1 MTTVSKNEYYTK
13 TVTDYTH
20 EGMGV
25 VKIDH
30 YPIFIP
36 DVLVGEEVE
45 VKVIKANKKFGFGK
59 LINVIK
65 PSENRIEPPCPYY
78 YECGGCQIQT
88 MNYNEQT
95 DYKRQTVDKS
105 INRMAKLDKDINGTV
120 AMDTPMYYRN
130 KSQIPV
136 KSNDGKIEM
145 GFYKPRSHDI
155 VDIHHC
161 LIQKE
166 IHNDL
171 MVFIK
176 ELFNEEKVS
185 VYDEAMHQGLLRHVI
200 IRSNND
206 DSEVQ
211 VAFVT
216 NGKKNIFS
224 EINKAIVETFPMVT
238 SIVQNINPEKTNVIF
253 GSKTNI
259 LYGQDYITDTLL
271 GKKFRIKARSFY
283 QVNHEQTEKL
293 YKKALE
299 AADLKGDETIIDTYC
314 GIGTIGLCASDQAEK
329 IIGIEVVDSAV
340 EDAKENAE
348 LNGVDNAEY
357 HLGKSEEVMKKLV
370 GQGVKPDVVFV
381 DPPRKGCHPEFLE
394 ALVEVKPQKI
404 IYVSCNPST
413 LQRDL
418 KYLNEQGYEVS
429 PVTPVD
435 MFPQTNHVESV
446 VALELMKGQNSKK

>member
-25 VKIDH
+25 IKVDY
-30 YPIFIP
+30 YPIFVP
-36 DVLVGEEVE
+36 DVLMGEEVE
-45 VKVIKANKKFGFGK
+45 IKVIKANKKFGFGK
-59 LINVIK
+59 LVNVIEPAK
-65 PSENRIEPPCPYY
+65 NRIEPPCPYY
-78 YECGGCQIQT
+78 FQCGGCQIQT
-88 MNYNEQT
+88 LDYAEQLSFKKGT
-95 DYKRQTVDKS
+95 MDKS
-105 INRMAKLDKDINGTV
+105 INRMAKLDRPVN
-120 AMDTPMYYRN
+120 DTIGMETGMYYRN

-136 KSNDGKIEM
+136 KFNDGKVEM

-155 VDIHHC
+155 VDIDHC
-161 LIQKE
+161 LIQKQ

-176 ELFNEEKVS
+176 ELLNKEKVS

-211 VAFVT
+211 VVFVT
-216 NGKKNIFS
+216 NGKKNIFGD
-224 EINKAIVETFPMVT
+224 INKAIIETFPMVT
-238 SIVQNINPEKTNVIF
+238 SILQNINPEKTNVIF
-253 GSKTNI
+253 GSKTNN
-259 LYGQDYITDTLL
+259 LYGNEYITDTLL
-271 GKKFRIKARSFY
+271 GRKFRIKAKSFY

-293 YKKALE
+293 YRKALE

-340 EDAKENAE
+340 EDAKENAR
-348 LNGVDNAEY
+348 LNGVENAEY

-370 GQGVKPDVVFV
+370 SKGVKPDVVFV

-418 KYLNEQGYEVS
+418 KYLNEQGYDVS

-435 MFPQTNHVESV
+435 MFPQTNHVEGV
-446 VALELMKGQNSKK
+446 VALERK

>member
-25 VKIDH
+25 IKVDY
-30 YPIFIP
+30 YPIFVP
-36 DVLVGEEVE
+36 DVLMGEEVE
-45 VKVIKANKKFGFGK
+45 IKVIKANKKFGFGK
-59 LINVIK
+59 LVNVIEPAK
-65 PSENRIEPPCPYY
+65 NRIEPPCPYY
-78 YECGGCQIQT
+78 FQCGGCQIQT
-88 MNYNEQT
+88 LDYAEQLSFKKGT
-95 DYKRQTVDKS
+95 MDKS
-105 INRMAKLDKDINGTV
+105 INRMAKLDRPVN
-120 AMDTPMYYRN
+120 DTIGMETGMYYRN

-136 KSNDGKIEM
+136 KFNDGKVEM

-155 VDIHHC
+155 VDIDHC
-161 LIQKE
+161 LIQKQ

-176 ELFNEEKVS
+176 ELLNKEKVS

-211 VAFVT
+211 VVFVT
-216 NGKKNIFS
+216 NGKKNIFGD
-224 EINKAIVETFPMVT
+224 INKAIIETFPMVT
-238 SIVQNINPEKTNVIF
+238 SILQNINPEKTNVIF
-253 GSKTNI
+253 GSKTNN
-259 LYGQDYITDTLL
+259 LYGNEYITDTLL
-271 GKKFRIKARSFY
+271 GRKFRIKAKSFY

-293 YKKALE
+293 YRKALE

-329 IIGIEVVDSAV
+329 IIGIEVVGSAV
-340 EDAKENAE
+340 EDAKENAR
-348 LNGVDNAEY
+348 LNGVENAEY

-370 GQGVKPDVVFV
+370 SKGVKPDVVFV

-418 KYLNEQGYEVS
+418 KYLNEQGYDVS

-435 MFPQTNHVESV
+435 MFPQTNHVEGV
-446 VALELMKGQNSKK
+446 VALERK

>member
-1 MTTVSKNEYYTK
+1 MTAVTKNEYYTR

-25 VKIDH
+25 VKVDH

-36 DVLVGEEVE
+36 DVLVGEEIE
-45 VKVIKANKKFGFGK
+45 VKVIKANKKFGFGRVERT
-59 LINVIK
+59 IR
-65 PSENRIEPPCPYY
+65 PSANRIDPPCPYY
-78 YECGGCQIQT
+78 YQCGGCQIQT
-88 MNYNEQT
+88 LDYAEQLAFKKGT
-95 DYKRQTVDKS
+95 MDKS
-105 INRMAKLDKDINGTV
+105 INRMARLDKEINPAVGMDE
-120 AMDTPMYYRN
+120 AMHYRN

-136 KSNDGKIEM
+136 KFNNGRVEM

-155 VDIHHC
+155 VDIEHC

-176 ELFNEEKVS
+176 ELLNKEKVS
-185 VYDEAMHQGLLRHVI
+185 IYDEAMHQGLLRHVI
-200 IRSNND
+200 IRSNHD

-216 NGKKNIFS
+216 NGKKNVFTGI
-224 EINKAIVETFPMVT
+224 INAIIESFPMVT
-238 SIVQNINPEKTNVIF
+238 SIVQNINPDKTNVIF
-253 GSKTNI
+253 GDRTNV
-259 LYGQDYITDTLL
+259 LYGKDYITDTLL
-271 GKKFRIKARSFY
+271 GKKFRIRARSFY

-293 YKKALE
+293 YREALE

-314 GIGTIGLCASDQAEK
+314 GIGTIGLSATDRAGK

-340 EDAKENAE
+340 EDARENARLNGAENAE
-348 LNGVDNAEY
+348 F

-370 GQGVKPDVVFV
+370 KEGVKPDVVFV

-394 ALVEVKPQKI
+394 ALAEVRPEKI

-418 KYLNEQGYEVS
+418 KYMGEQGYDIS

-435 MFPQTNHVESV
+435 MFPQTNHVEGV
-446 VALELMKGQNSKK
+446 VALELM

>member
-1 MTTVSKNEYYTK
+1 MNMTTVSKNEYYTK

-25 VKIDH
+25 IKVEH
-30 YPIFIP
+30 YPIFVP
-36 DVLVGEEVE
+36 DVLVGEEIE
-45 VKVIKANKKFGFGK
+45 VKVLKANKKFGFGK
-59 LINVIK
+59 LINVIEPAK
-65 PSENRIEPPCPYY
+65 NRIEPPCPYY
-78 YECGGCQIQT
+78 FQCGGCQIQT
-88 MNYNEQT
+88 LDYTEQRVFKKGT
-95 DYKRQTVDKS
+95 MDKS
-105 INRMAKLDKDINGTV
+105 INRMAQLNQTV
-120 AMDTPMYYRN
+120 NDTIGMETPMYYRN

-136 KSNDGKIEM
+136 KFNDGKVEM

-176 ELFNEEKVS
+176 ELLNDEKVS
-185 VYDEAMHQGLLRHVI
+185 IYDEAKHQGLLRHVI

-211 VAFVT
+211 IAFVT
-216 NGKKNIFS
+216 NGRKNVFGG
-224 EINKAIVETFPMVT
+224 INQAITEHFPMVT
-238 SIVQNINPEKTNVIF
+238 SIVQNVNTEKTNVIF
-253 GSKTNI
+253 GNKTNI

-271 GKKFRIKARSFY
+271 GKKFRIRARSFY

-293 YKKALE
+293 YKEALE

-314 GIGTIGLCASDQAEK
+314 GIGTIGLCASDKAER

-348 LNGVDNAEY
+348 LNGVENAEY

-370 GQGVKPDVVFV
+370 SQGVKPDVVFV

-394 ALVEVKPQKI
+394 ALAEVKPQKI

-418 KYLNEQGYEVS
+418 KYLNAQGYDVS

-435 MFPQTNHVESV
+435 MFPQTNHVEGV
-446 VALELMKGQNSKK
+446 VALEQR

>member
-1 MTTVSKNEYYTK
+1 MTAVSKNEHYIK

-25 VKIDH
+25 VKVDH
-30 YPIFIP
+30 YPIFVP
-36 DVLVGEEVE
+36 DVLMGEEIE

-59 LINVIK
+59 LIDIITPAK
-65 PSENRIEPPCPYY
+65 NRIEPPCPYY
-78 YECGGCQIQT
+78 FQCGGCQIQT
-88 MNYNEQT
+88 LDYAEQMAFKHGT
-95 DYKRQTVDKS
+95 MDKS
-105 INRMAKLDKDINGTV
+105 INRMAKLDKQVDETIG
-120 AMDTPMYYRN
+120 METPMYYRN

-136 KSNDGKIEM
+136 RFNNGKIEM

-161 LIQKE
+161 LIQKQ

-176 ELFNEEKVS
+176 ELLNKEKVS

-211 VAFVT
+211 IAFVT
-216 NGKKNIFS
+216 NGKKNIFPD
-224 EINKAIVETFPMVT
+224 INKAIIETFPMVK

-253 GSKTNI
+253 GNKTNI

-299 AADLKGDETIIDTYC
+299 AADLKGHETIIDTYC
-314 GIGTIGLCASDQAEK
+314 GIGTIGLCASDQAEE

-340 EDAKENAE
+340 EDAKENAK
-348 LNGVDNAEY
+348 LNGVENAEY

-370 GQGVKPDVVFV
+370 GRGVRPDVVFV

-394 ALVEVKPQKI
+394 ALAEVKPEKI

-418 KYLNEQGYEVS
+418 KYLNEQGYDVS

-435 MFPQTNHVESV
+435 MFPQTNHVEGV
-446 VALELMKGQNSKK
+446 VALDRN

>member
-25 VKIDH
+25 IKVEH
-30 YPIFIP
+30 YPIFVP
-36 DVLVGEEVE
+36 DVLVGEEIE
-45 VKVIKANKKFGFGK
+45 VKVLKANKKFGFGK
-59 LINVIK
+59 LINVIEPAK
-65 PSENRIEPPCPYY
+65 NRIEPPCPYY
-78 YECGGCQIQT
+78 FQCGGCQIQT
-88 MNYNEQT
+88 LDYTEQRVFKKGT
-95 DYKRQTVDKS
+95 MDKS
-105 INRMAKLDKDINGTV
+105 INRMAQLNQTV
-120 AMDTPMYYRN
+120 NDTIGMETPMYYRN

-136 KSNDGKIEM
+136 KFNDGKVEM

-176 ELFNEEKVS
+176 ELLNDEKVS
-185 VYDEAMHQGLLRHVI
+185 IYDEAKHQGLLRHVI

-211 VAFVT
+211 IAFVT
-216 NGKKNIFS
+216 NGRKNVFGG
-224 EINKAIVETFPMVT
+224 INQAITEHFPMVT
-238 SIVQNINPEKTNVIF
+238 SIVQNVNTEKTNVIF
-253 GSKTNI
+253 GNKTNI

-271 GKKFRIKARSFY
+271 GKKFRIRARSFY

-293 YKKALE
+293 YKEALE

-314 GIGTIGLCASDQAEK
+314 GIGTIGLCASDKAER

-348 LNGVDNAEY
+348 LNGVENADY

-370 GQGVKPDVVFV
+370 SQGVKPDVVFV

-394 ALVEVKPQKI
+394 ALAEVKPQKI

-418 KYLNEQGYEVS
+418 KYLNAQGYDVS

-435 MFPQTNHVESV
+435 MFPQTNHVEGV
-446 VALELMKGQNSKK
+446 VALELMK

>member
-25 VKIDH
+25 IKVEH
-30 YPIFIP
+30 YPIFVP
-36 DVLVGEEVE
+36 DVLVGEEIE
-45 VKVIKANKKFGFGK
+45 VKVLKANKKFGFGK
-59 LINVIK
+59 LINVIEPAK
-65 PSENRIEPPCPYY
+65 NRIEPPCPYY
-78 YECGGCQIQT
+78 FQCGGCQIQT
-88 MNYNEQT
+88 LDYTEQRVFKKGT
-95 DYKRQTVDKS
+95 MDKS
-105 INRMAKLDKDINGTV
+105 INRMAQLNQTV
-120 AMDTPMYYRN
+120 NDTIGMETPMYYRN

-136 KSNDGKIEM
+136 KFNDGKVEM

-176 ELFNEEKVS
+176 ELLNDEKVS
-185 VYDEAMHQGLLRHVI
+185 IYDEAKHQGLLRHVI

-211 VAFVT
+211 IAFVT
-216 NGKKNIFS
+216 NGRKNVFGG
-224 EINKAIVETFPMVT
+224 INQAITEHFPMVT
-238 SIVQNINPEKTNVIF
+238 SIVQNVNTEKTNVIF
-253 GSKTNI
+253 GNKTNI

-271 GKKFRIKARSFY
+271 GKKFRIRARSFY

-293 YKKALE
+293 YKEALE

-314 GIGTIGLCASDQAEK
+314 GIGTIGLCASDKAER

-348 LNGVDNAEY
+348 LNGVENAEY

-370 GQGVKPDVVFV
+370 SQGVKPDVVFV

-394 ALVEVKPQKI
+394 ALAEVKPQKI

-418 KYLNEQGYEVS
+418 KYLNAQGYDVS

-435 MFPQTNHVESV
+435 MFPQTNHVEGV
-446 VALELMKGQNSKK
+446 VALEQR

>member
-25 VKIDH
+25 IKIDH
-30 YPIFIP
+30 YPIFVP
-36 DVLVGEEVE
+36 DALVGEEVE
-45 VKVIKANKKFGFGK
+45 VKVIKANRKFGFGK
-59 LINVIK
+59 LVNVIT
-65 PSENRIEPPCPYY
+65 PSENRVEPPCPYY
-78 YECGGCQIQT
+78 YQCGGCQIQT
-88 MNYNEQT
+88 MNYTEQQAFKKAT
-95 DYKRQTVDKS
+95 MDKS
-105 INRMAKLDKDINGTV
+105 INRMAKLDKPVNDTV
-120 AMDTPMYYRN
+120 GMEVPMYYRN

-136 KSNDGKIEM
+136 KFNDGKVEM

-176 ELFNEEKVS
+176 ELLNDEEVS
-185 VYDEAMHQGLLRHVI
+185 VYDEAKHEGLLRHVI

-211 VAFVT
+211 ITFVT
-216 NGKKNIFS
+216 NGRKNVFGG
-224 EINKAIVETFPMVT
+224 INKAITEQFPMVT
-238 SIVQNINPEKTNVIF
+238 SIVQNVNTEKTNVIF
-253 GSKTNI
+253 GNRTNI
-259 LYGQDYITDTLL
+259 LHGGEYITDTLL

-293 YKKALE
+293 YKEALE
-299 AADLKGDETIIDTYC
+299 AADLKGNETIIDTYC

-348 LNGVDNAEY
+348 LNGVENAEY

-370 GQGVKPDVVFV
+370 RQGVKPDVVFV

-418 KYLNEQGYEVS
+418 KYLNEQGYGIS

-446 VALELMKGQNSKK
+446 TALELAK

>member
-1 MTTVSKNEYYTK
+1 MNMTAVTKNEYYTR

-25 VKIDH
+25 VKVDH

-36 DVLVGEEVE
+36 DVLVGEEIE
-45 VKVIKANKKFGFGK
+45 VKVIKANKKFGFGRVERT
-59 LINVIK
+59 IR
-65 PSENRIEPPCPYY
+65 PSANRIDPPCPYY
-78 YECGGCQIQT
+78 YQCGGCQIQT
-88 MNYNEQT
+88 LDYAEQLAFKKGT
-95 DYKRQTVDKS
+95 MDKS
-105 INRMAKLDKDINGTV
+105 INRMARLDKEINPAVGMDE
-120 AMDTPMYYRN
+120 AMHYRN

-136 KSNDGKIEM
+136 KFNNGRVEM

-155 VDIHHC
+155 VDIEHC

-176 ELFNEEKVS
+176 ELLNKEKVS
-185 VYDEAMHQGLLRHVI
+185 IYDEAMHQGLLRHVI
-200 IRSNND
+200 IRSNHD

-216 NGKKNIFS
+216 NGKKNVFTGI
-224 EINKAIVETFPMVT
+224 INAIIESFPMVT
-238 SIVQNINPEKTNVIF
+238 SIVQNINPDKTNVIF
-253 GSKTNI
+253 GDRTNV
-259 LYGQDYITDTLL
+259 LYGKDYITDTLL
-271 GKKFRIKARSFY
+271 GKKFRIRARSFY

-293 YKKALE
+293 YREALE

-314 GIGTIGLCASDQAEK
+314 GIGTIGLSATDRAGK

-340 EDAKENAE
+340 EDARENARLNGAENAE
-348 LNGVDNAEY
+348 F

-370 GQGVKPDVVFV
+370 KEGVKPDVVFV

-394 ALVEVKPQKI
+394 ALAEVRPEKI

-418 KYLNEQGYEVS
+418 KYMGEQGYDIS

-435 MFPQTNHVESV
+435 MFPQTNHVEGV
-446 VALELMKGQNSKK
+446 VALELM